1 MIPKKPV
8 LGLNPRMDTS
18 FRKKTAIARQPLGWI
33 KTQKNCGKA
42 KLWNLPAWSRVLLTV
57 AWVFDK
63 KIFENE
69 SVFPAVERSAA
80 TDATHRCVNRRW
92 GFDFH

>member
-42 KLWNLPAWSRVLLTV
+42 KLWNLPALV
-57 AWVFDK
+57 ACAAMGLRPSPARTLPRNEGSGTDLHV
-63 KIFENE
+63 IFL
-69 SVFPAVERSAA
+69 S
-80 TDATHRCVNRRW
+80 
-92 GFDFH
+92 